1 MKEKSGLGRKKRE
14 AVELMLCGC
23 SEAQPEKLPGTGDS
37 KARVTGLWREWRGA
51 QGDPRTASTAAKAAW
66 RPGTP
71 C

>member
-1 MKEKSGLGRKKRE
+1 
-14 AVELMLCGC
+14 MLCGC

-37 KARVTGLWREWRGA
+37 KARVAGLWRKRRGA